1 MEFPPIPSWE
11 AAHPLVVHFPIAL
24 LLVVPLFAVAGL
36 VHRESGRGF
45 RLTALIL
52 MALGTCAATLAV
64 SSGEAAETFARGA
77 SGTSRV
83 MHQHEEQALAVRAY
97 FVLLTVGYALLL
109 AVEKRRPESFKPPVR
124 FGLFGIHLALY
135 LVACL
140 TLVNAAHLGGRLVH
154 EFGVRAVE
162 PGAIAAPDSD

>member
-36 VHRESGRGF
+36 LRWEAGRGF

-52 MALGTCAATLAV
+52 MALGTFAAALAV

-83 MHQHEEQALAVRAY
+83 MHEHESQALSARVY
-97 FVLLTVGYALLL
+97 FVLLTVSYALLL
-109 AVEKRRPESFKPPVR
+109 AVEKRRPDRFRPPVR
-124 FGLFGIHLALY
+124 
-135 LVACL
+135 
-140 TLVNAAHLGGRLVH
+140 R
-154 EFGVRAVE
+154 
-162 PGAIAAPDSD
+162 